1 MVCGSTG
8 ICDGCPSTDFLFTII
23 IIIVVVVVVVVVVI
37 IIIIIVTIFPLITAS
52 PYGQN
57 RVDDILTVRSEKRQ
71 LYYDRT
77 VIIVT
82 P

>member
-1 MVCGSTG
+1 MK
-8 ICDGCPSTDFLFTII
+8 I
-23 IIIVVVVVVVVVVI
+23 VVVVVVVI